1 MVIFVSVDG
10 EHAHSQ
16 CCFTPWGCNVK
27 LLGNF
32 FQTFVFTFSHFG
44 YCVFSKLLTCLT
56 FSIYTVSKS
65 PLFGYHC
72 LFCGLVHSSF
82 SSGSFML
89 VYQYGNVGYLFD
101 IPEHLNSIE
110 EKLKVLFVAG
120 GRTHSLTCHRHMLQF
135 GTFSQL
141 IMRPLLI
148 LGASSLY

>member
-1 MVIFVSVDG
+1 
-10 EHAHSQ
+10 
-16 CCFTPWGCNVK
+16 
-27 LLGNF
+27 
-32 FQTFVFTFSHFG
+32 
-44 YCVFSKLLTCLT
+44 
-56 FSIYTVSKS
+56 
-65 PLFGYHC
+65 
-72 LFCGLVHSSF
+72 
-82 SSGSFML
+82 ML

-120 GRTHSLTCHRHMLQF
+120 GRTRSLTCHRHMLQF